1 MDGDQI
7 NIGIRDTKV
16 APAPEQV
23 DGMKDNEITMA
34 KEELEYNSME
44 EDKDWKE

>member
-7 NIGIRDTKV
+7 NIDIRDTKV

-23 DGMKDNEITMA
+23 DEMKDKEIFMA
-34 KEELEYNSME
+34 EEESDYNSMDDY
-44 EDKDWKE
+44 ED